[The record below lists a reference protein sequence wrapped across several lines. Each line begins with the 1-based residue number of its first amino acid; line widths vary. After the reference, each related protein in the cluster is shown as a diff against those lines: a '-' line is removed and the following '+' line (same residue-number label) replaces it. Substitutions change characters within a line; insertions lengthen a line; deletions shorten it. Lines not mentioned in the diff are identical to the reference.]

1 MSSWFSLS
9 LRQTGDRRLRED
21 SRNQIEENC
30 KCTMRADS
38 NRTVDFEMKSQNNIS
53 LQIYGQREVAQITK
67 SFFCCYWL

>member
-1 MSSWFSLS
+1 
-9 LRQTGDRRLRED
+9 
-21 SRNQIEENC
+21 
-30 KCTMRADS
+30 MRADS